1 MRAPFS
7 GGDAERLRELV
18 TGAGFRGVQVRIAVG
33 AVRFPSPEEF
43 LRQQAASSPLSGPL
57 QDLGEDRRAALVD
70 DLAEQ
75 LRAHTEDDGVVF
87 PMEAW
92 ILTAHR

>member
-1 MRAPFS
+1 MVGSWPPASPR
-7 GGDAERLRELV
+7 
-18 TGAGFRGVQVRIAVG
+18 QVV
-33 AVRFPSPEEF
+33 

-70 DLAEQ
+70 DLAERP
-75 LRAHTEDDGVVF
+75 RAHTDDDGVVF